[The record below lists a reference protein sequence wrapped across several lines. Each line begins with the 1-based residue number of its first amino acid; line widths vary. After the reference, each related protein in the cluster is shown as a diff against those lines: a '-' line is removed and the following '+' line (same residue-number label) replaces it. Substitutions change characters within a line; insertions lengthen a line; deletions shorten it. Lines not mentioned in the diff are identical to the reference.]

1 MRIVMKFGGSSL
13 SDADRIERV
22 VDIAKDN
29 RAEDD
34 VVLVVSALGSVTD
47 LLLDMATDAATGA
60 DEERLEE
67 ELDEL
72 LERHVDVAS
81 RVMDDPKREEDL
93 HETVEDLVEELRN
106 LVFAVNH
113 LGELTERSRDYV
125 MSFGEKLSAAI
136 VSAALDAR
144 GENSEP
150 LWEDNLGIVTDSA
163 FGSARPDMET
173 SRENLRENVL
183 PRLERGEI
191 PVATGYVAQND
202 RGIVTTLGRG
212 GSDYSASIIGAS
224 IDADEIWIYTDVDG
238 VMTCDPR
245 IEPRAQTIPV
255 LSYREAME
263 VSFFGAEVLH
273 PKTIKPAMERG
284 IPVRVRNTFNP
295 DAEGTKIIREHEKVE
310 DVVKA
315 VTTVEDVALI
325 NISGVGMIGAPG
337 VAARAFSAMGDAGV
351 NIMMIS
357 TGSSEATISM
367 VVEEGDVSKARGA
380 LSREFRNG
388 VVEDVSAMKDVTVV
402 TVVGAGMAGTP
413 GIAGR
418 VFSTL
423 GNGGVNVIM
432 ISQGSSEY
440 NISFV
445 VSEESEPDAVTLLHD
460 EFELQNLQ
468 AKARAR

>member
-1 MRIVMKFGGSSL
+1 MRLIMKFGGSSL
-13 SDADRIERV
+13 ANSERILRAVNIARDRKDDEV
-22 VDIAKDN
+22 VI
-29 RAEDD
+29 
-34 VVLVVSALGSVTD
+34 VVSALGSVTD
-47 LLLDMATDAATGA
+47 LLLRMANDAAAGA
-60 DEERLEE
+60 EQETLEN

-72 LERHVDVAS
+72 LDRHFTVAS
-81 RVMDDPKREEDL
+81 EVVNDPKREADL
-93 HETVEDLVEELRN
+93 HTAVEDLVEELRN
-106 LVFAVNH
+106 LIFAINH

-125 MSFGEKLSAAI
+125 MSFGEKLSASI
-136 VSAALDAR
+136 VSAALDSA
-144 GENSEP
+144 GVNSEP
-150 LWEDNLGIVTDSA
+150 LWGDTLGIVTDSA
-163 FGSARPDMET
+163 FGSADPDMAT
-173 SRENLRENVL
+173 SRKNLRDNVI

-202 RGIVTTLGRG
+202 RGITTTLGRG

-224 IDADEIWIYTDVDG
+224 VDADEIWIWTDVDG

-245 IEPRAQTIPV
+245 LVEDAHTIPV

-273 PKTIKPAMERG
+273 PKTIKPAMEAD
-284 IPVRVRNTFNP
+284 IPVRVKNTFNP
-295 DAEGTKIIREHEKVE
+295 SGSGTKIIRKHERVE

-337 VAARAFSAMGDAGV
+337 VAARAFSALGDADV
-351 NIMMIS
+351 NILMIS

-367 VVEEGDVSKARGA
+367 VIEEEDVPLAKRA
-380 LSREFRNG
+380 LSTEFADG
-388 VVEDVSAMKDVTVV
+388 VVEDVSATRNVCVA

-423 GNGGVNVIM
+423 GRGGVNIIM

-440 NISFV
+440 NISFIV
-445 VSEESEPDAVTLLHD
+445 QNEDEAEAVQLLHD
-460 EFELQNLQ
+460 EFELSKLT
-468 AKARAR
+468 AKARTQ